1 MSNDQD
7 LYQESKK
14 APTLNPNPESD
25 SDAVDPDGII
35 DLTDVVS
42 EGKDPLE
49 LEGDEPLLLDEE
61 MLDLEQ
67 ATIAEEATPEG
78 MDVASV
84 DAEKPEEV
92 EDVSREDDLSA
103 LESSDFKFENE
114 PTFDDADS
122 EPFPEQSQEQLDDVL
137 AGIEEAGSAFEKP
150 EDILADLEKDEP
162 EEPDIEQAE
171 DFLSGYDESAENG
184 KPSDVLAGLEE
195 DQENEKPS
203 DVPAEPEKDQEDEP
217 ESAAMSHD
225 IPGFSEEKMKGLL
238 TGIVQEA
245 VSEVAEK
252 VIRDTVEQTI
262 RQSISEIAE
271 KVMNETV
278 DKAIRETVSETAE
291 KVIRE
296 AIDTLKQSIASS
308 EL

>member
-14 APTLNPNPESD
+14 APTLNLDPESD
-25 SDAVDPDGII
+25 SDAIDLDDII
-35 DLTDVVS
+35 ELTDVVS

-49 LEGDEPLLLDEE
+49 LEVDAPLLLDEE
-61 MLDLEQ
+61 TLDPEQ
-67 ATIAEEATPEG
+67 ATFA
-78 MDVASV
+78 
-84 DAEKPEEV
+84 
-92 EDVSREDDLSA
+92 EDVSSEDDFSA

-114 PTFDDADS
+114 PTFDDADR
-122 EPFPEQSQEQLDDVL
+122 EPFPEQSQEHLDDVL

-150 EDILADLEKDEP
+150 EDILADLERDDP

-171 DFLSGYDESAENG
+171 DFFSGYEESAEDE
-184 KPSDVLAGLEE
+184 KPSDILAGLEE

-203 DVPAEPEKDQEDEP
+203 DVQAGLEKNQDDEEP
-217 ESAAMSHD
+217 ESAAIPTD
-225 IPGFSEEKMKGLL
+225 ITGIPEEKMKELL
-238 TGIVQEA
+238 SVVIQEA

-252 VIRDTVEQTI
+252 ILRDTVEQTI
-262 RQSISEIAE
+262 RQSIFEIAE
-271 KVMNETV
+271 KVMNETL

>member
-25 SDAVDPDGII
+25 SDAI
-35 DLTDVVS
+35 DSDDILELTDVVR

-49 LEGDEPLLLDEE
+49 LKADEPLLLDEE
-61 MLDLEQ
+61 KLDPEQ
-67 ATIAEEATPEG
+67 ATLTEDATPGG
-78 MDVASV
+78 MDVVLEDTENPEDIEDAST
-84 DAEKPEEV
+84 
-92 EDVSREDDLSA
+92 EDDFSA

-114 PTFDDADS
+114 PTFDDAER
-122 EPFPEQSQEQLDDVL
+122 EPFPEQSEEHLDDVL
-137 AGIEEAGSAFEKP
+137 AGIEEEVSAFEKP
-150 EDILADLEKDEP
+150 EDILADLERDDP
-162 EEPDIEQAE
+162 EEPQLEQAE
-171 DFLSGYDESAENG
+171 DFLSGYEEPGEDE
-184 KPSDVLAGLEE
+184 KPPDVPTGLEKGQDDE
-195 DQENEKPS
+195 
-203 DVPAEPEKDQEDEP
+203 EPEN
-217 ESAAMSHD
+217 AAIPHD
-225 IPGFSEEKMKGLL
+225 IPGISEEKMKGLL
-238 TGIVQEA
+238 TVVIQEA
-245 VSEVAEK
+245 VSEMAEK
-252 VIRDTVEQTI
+252 IIQDTVEQTI

-271 KVMNETV
+271 KVMNETL

>member
-7 LYQESKK
+7 PYQESKK
-14 APTLNPNPESD
+14 APTLNTDPESD
-25 SDAVDPDGII
+25 SDAVDSDGII
-35 DLTDVVS
+35 ELTDVVS

-49 LEGDEPLLLDEE
+49 SETDEPILLEEEKLDP
-61 MLDLEQ
+61 EQ
-67 ATIAEEATPEG
+67 ATFAADTSPEG
-78 MDVASV
+78 MDVASPN
-84 DAEKPEEV
+84 AEKPEEM
-92 EDVSREDDLSA
+92 EDVSSEDDFSA

-114 PTFDDADS
+114 STFDDADR

-137 AGIEEAGSAFEKP
+137 AGIEEAGSSFEKP

-162 EEPDIEQAE
+162 EEPVIEQAE
-171 DFLSGYDESAENG
+171 DFFSGYDESAENEE
-184 KPSDVLAGLEE
+184 PSDILAGLEE
-195 DQENEKPS
+195 DQEDEKPS

-217 ESAAMSHD
+217 ESAAMPHD
-225 IPGFSEEKMKGLL
+225 ILGISEEKMKGLL

-252 VIRDTVEQTI
+252 VIRETVEQTV
-262 RQSISEIAE
+262 RRSISEIAE